1 MHTIQND
8 YTIITSRAFC
18 NYEVVVMESMA
29 LGINIQKAATTFYVC
44 SLFVFFLHVSESTL
58 LLLLLL
64 SKTGKNKIVIIE
76 QSALAIKTFK
86 TFNLLGRGK
95 HCATFRTLIYKQ
107 GGHKFSWLEDF
118 HNFPDQ
124 VIIGGLT

>member
-86 TFNLLGRGK
+86 TFNLLGRTK
-95 HCATFRTLIYKQ
+95 H
-107 GGHKFSWLEDF
+107 
-118 HNFPDQ
+118 
-124 VIIGGLT
+124 